1 MRVLHFLRVFALGLL
16 LIAPALAVSQ
26 TQDERVLRGSI
37 PEQLLRPGRGESP
50 RYPIDTVI
58 GELGQGSVPAGAF
71 RFAESICA
79 GFLSGNTESRVL
91 ASINSTVREFLFS
104 SLEAAKPVSYR
115 IGGGREE
122 ADGAYSF
129 LVRFIGREQGITGEL
144 YIRYVTRHIERE
156 DGEASSTS
164 VWVFEELLLEEAKTR
179 ETEQQESI
187 YRYDFYPYERFF

>member
-1 MRVLHFLRVFALGLL
+1 VRVLHFLRVFALGLL